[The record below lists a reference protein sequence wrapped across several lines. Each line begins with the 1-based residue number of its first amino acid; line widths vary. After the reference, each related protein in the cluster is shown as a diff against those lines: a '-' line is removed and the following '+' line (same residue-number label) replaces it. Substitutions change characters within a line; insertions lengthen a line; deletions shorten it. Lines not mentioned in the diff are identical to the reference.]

1 MEEGDFS
8 VKQTLTVS
16 RRRGECSGG
25 SKWRIASV
33 CHTRSYKVRGMDT
46 DFSERERLIWG
57 DGGSEIRGDFMEV
70 AFVPTLGGRGVWN
83 ERRVR
88 SKRGKGGCVM
98 GTGTCFGS
106 VGICV
111 LPSRLRMGS
120 ARP

>member
-1 MEEGDFS
+1 MGEGDLS

-16 RRRGECSGG
+16 RRRAECSGG
-25 SKWRIASV
+25 NKWRIASV
-33 CHTRSYKVRGMDT
+33 CRTRSYTARGRDT

-88 SKRGKGGCVM
+88 IRRGKGGCVM
-98 GTGTCFGS
+98 GTSTCFGS

-111 LPSRLRMGS
+111 LTSRLRMGS